1 MRKLE
6 EFYRLKAE
14 SNEPEQYTK
23 IAAKTVGLQQEHKVW
38 VLSGDVHIDEKGQ
51 LIQPRKSPFI
61 WLANYCNLDCQPGC
75 SYPGNKNASSVL
87 PLPFSTNGLRDL
99 IFALKEVYGP
109 NFPASLLMLGAGLL
123 ALHYE
128 SLQDCGHKVPAA
140 IAIGNVSL
148 GKSLSAEAALSLL
161 GVHETNK
168 TKLITDT
175 QALRT
180 STITT
185 LGLIIDDPSQPS
197 EIAEKL
203 LIYFDRGKK
212 IHCNCK

>member
-1 MRKLE
+1 
-6 EFYRLKAE
+6 
-14 SNEPEQYTK
+14 
-23 IAAKTVGLQQEHKVW
+23 
-38 VLSGDVHIDEKGQ
+38 
-51 LIQPRKSPFI
+51 
-61 WLANYCNLDCQPGC
+61 
-75 SYPGNKNASSVL
+75 
-87 PLPFSTNGLRDL
+87 
-99 IFALKEVYGP
+99 
-109 NFPASLLMLGAGLL
+109 MLGAGLL

-161 GVHETNK
+161 GVHEANK

-203 LIYFDRGKK
+203 LIYFDRGRKSTVTASDRPRTTFLTSMNNT
-212 IHCNCK
+212 CSQGLAEMDARSV